1 MAKMIRQDDVKY
13 LRGKYMQGKR
23 VLLRET
29 LLQDEAA
36 KIADILPDITAW
48 TSWMKSTTHI
58 ISSTQNSLDQ
68 GDEFELQRIVK
79 GALVQEK
86 WTVKGTRSSD
96 AEPLF
101 YELEISLDG
110 QTRLGKNVGGAINS
124 LQMTITILSD
134 KDQSGIEIYID
145 YSLNKIYSL
154 ASRWVRTSVES
165 MAKIW
170 MKDIIAILH

>member
-1 MAKMIRQDDVKY
+1 
-13 LRGKYMQGKR
+13 MQEKR
-23 VLLRET
+23 VLIREA

-36 KIADILPDITAW
+36 KITDILPDITSW

-58 ISSTQNSLDQ
+58 ISSTQNALIT

-86 WTVKGTRSSD
+86 WTVAATRKSNSK
-96 AEPLF
+96 PLF

-110 QTRLGKNVGGAINS
+110 QTRMGKNVGGAIKS
-124 LQMTITILSD
+124 LQMTITILSETE
-134 KDQSGIEIYID
+134 QSGIEIFVD
-145 YSLNKIYSL
+145 YRLNKIYSL

-165 MAKIW
+165 MAKAW
-170 MKDIIAILH
+170 MKDIIAILNYISKQWAGFILLLHVD

>member
-1 MAKMIRQDDVKY
+1 MIRQDDVKY
-13 LRGKYMQGKR
+13 PRGKYMQGKR
-23 VLLRET
+23 VLARET

-36 KIADILPDITAW
+36 KIASILPDITTW
-48 TSWMKSTTHI
+48 TSWMKSATHI
-58 ISSTQNSLDQ
+58 ISSTQNALNK

-86 WTVKGTRSSD
+86 WTVKSTRSSD
-96 AEPLF
+96 SEPLF

-110 QTRLGKNVGGAINS
+110 QTRLGKNVGGAIKS

-170 MKDIIAILH
+170 MKDIIAILN

>member
-13 LRGKYMQGKR
+13 LRGKDMQGKR
-23 VLLRET
+23 VLVRET
-29 LLQDEAA
+29 LMQDEAA
-36 KIADILPDITAW
+36 KITDILPNIITW

-58 ISSTQNSLDQ
+58 ISSTQNTLNP

-86 WTVKGTRSSD
+86 WTVESIRSSNS
-96 AEPLF
+96 EPLY

-110 QTRLGKNVGGAINS
+110 QTRLGKNVGGAIKS

-170 MKDIIAILH
+170 MKDIIAILN